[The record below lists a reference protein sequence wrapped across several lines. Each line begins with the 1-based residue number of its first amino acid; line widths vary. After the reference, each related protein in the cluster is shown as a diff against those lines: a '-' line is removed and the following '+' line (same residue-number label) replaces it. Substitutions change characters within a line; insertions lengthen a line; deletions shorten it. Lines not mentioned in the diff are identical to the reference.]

1 MAAGQAI
8 DKHDGINTAN
18 FYVELGTAQ
27 FGVWGSFAMWV
38 GLSVFA
44 LLKLCRYHQLENIRV
59 SMYRE
64 RQRLINDNSADSSP
78 ASSLPRDQ
86 IANIRADVVA
96 DVVAEAAAQGI
107 TLIIT

>member
-8 DKHDGINTAN
+8 DKQDGINTTN
-18 FYVELGTAQ
+18 FYIELGTAQ
-27 FGVWGSFAMWV
+27 FGVWGSFATWV

-64 RQRLINDNSADSSP
+64 RQRLINENSESP
-78 ASSLPRDQ
+78 GSSLGRESTHSQDTT
-86 IANIRADVVA
+86 ATA
-96 DVVAEAAAQGI
+96 AE
-107 TLIIT
+107 